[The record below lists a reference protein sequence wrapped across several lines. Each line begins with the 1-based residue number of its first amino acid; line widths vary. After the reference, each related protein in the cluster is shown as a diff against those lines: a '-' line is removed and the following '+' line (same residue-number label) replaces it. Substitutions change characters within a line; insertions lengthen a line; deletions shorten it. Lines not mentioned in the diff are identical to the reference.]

1 LAVFVLTVSINYYAR
16 GKPVSEAKK
25 GTSDRILDAALELF
39 VQEGFEETPMDAVA
53 ERAGVAKGT
62 LYYHYKSKEGIVDAL
77 VERYASEMKAKIE
90 PLLAD
95 STLDFANKYESLA
108 KTLSAYNHA
117 TLSRLH
123 KIRRVDIHQK
133 TALAAIQTITPLCVR
148 LIEDG
153 ARAGACKAEG
163 VREFVEIHVAASQFL
178 LDPEYGRERL
188 AARAEALDRLSE
200 IILGLQPGT
209 LKAHGWTGK

>member
-1 LAVFVLTVSINYYAR
+1 MSD
-16 GKPVSEAKK
+16 EKK
-25 GTSDRILDAALELF
+25 STTDRILDAALDLF
-39 VQEGFEETPMDAVA
+39 VTDGFETTPMDAVA

-77 VERYASEMKAKIE
+77 VARYAAEMKAQIE
-90 PLLAD
+90 PLLDDKAQ
-95 STLDFANKYESLA
+95 DFSQKYENLA
-108 KTLSAYNHA
+108 KKLTAYNRA

-123 KIRRVDIHQK
+123 KMRHVDIHQK
-133 TALAAIQTITPLCVR
+133 TTLAAINTLTPLCVR

-153 ARAGACKAEG
+153 ARAGVCTSEG
-163 VREFVEIHVAASQFL
+163 VREFVEIHVTASQFL

-200 IILGLQPGT
+200 MFLGMKPGS
-209 LKAHGWTGK
+209 LKAHDWMAQ